1 MFIPLNRH
9 LVVVRLVVVLVA
21 QLFVLVDG
29 LESLLLRWG
38 LVVEY
43 RVILKALQWRRDE
56 GGIR

>member
-1 MFIPLNRH
+1 MFYPLNRH

-29 LESLLLRWG
+29 LEILLFRWG
-38 LVVEY
+38 LVFEY

-56 GGIR
+56 PGIR